1 MASVLDWAYWH
12 LARNTSRRVLKG
24 ADPVLDYIAPGQL
37 PPGKPARQV
46 AMSILRGS
54 SFEPWDGD
62 PLAGWH
68 RVTLGVDARA
78 ESSANAY
85 KDSTDPPHAWCQ
97 DVLTK
102 IRDNLLV
109 FSASGVPV
117 TNDGI
122 AVVSIG
128 CSFEV
133 SWYGRDD
140 SGRELYHL
148 ELPVVYSEV

>member
-1 MASVLDWAYWH
+1 MSILDWAYWH
-12 LARNTSRRVLKG
+12 LGQDNSRRVLG
-24 ADPVLDYIAPGQL
+24 GDDPVLDYISPGQL
-37 PPGKPARQV
+37 PPGEPARQV

-54 SFEPWDGD
+54 SFQPWDGD

-78 ESSANAY
+78 ESSANA
-85 KDSTDPPHAWCQ
+85 DPDADESPEDWCQ

-102 IRDNLLV
+102 IRDNLLS
-109 FSASGVPV
+109 FSTDGVPV
-117 TNDGI
+117 SNEGI

-133 SWYGRDD
+133 SWYGRDE
-140 SGRELYHL
+140 SARELYHV

>member
-12 LARNTSRRVLKG
+12 LARNTSRRVLEG
-24 ADPVLDYIAPGQL
+24 ADPVLDDIAPGQL
-37 PPGKPARQV
+37 PQDNPARQV

-78 ESSANAY
+78 ESSEDVH

-97 DVLTK
+97 YVLTK

-109 FSASGVPV
+109 FSAGGVPV